1 MGGKM
6 TIDQTWRRQNSGS
19 FGSNTENQY
28 TRSLQCSMC
37 IQDDWK
43 VSPTVTANDGVR
55 YNVEPPKTYKG
66 GYSSLFDLNIPD
78 NSTYTNTAYLPFCP
92 AGGCMGLYA
101 SQGRHPVR

>member
-28 TRSLQCSMC
+28 TRSLQYSMC

-55 YNVEPPKTYKG
+55 YNAEPPKTYKG
-66 GYSSLFDLNIPD
+66 GYSSLFDLDIPN
-78 NSTYTNTAYLPFCP
+78 NSNYTNRLTCP
-92 AGGCMGLYA
+92 SAPRGWLHGLIC
-101 SQGRHPVR
+101 SPRGHPVR